1 MVCVEAW
8 RGSGI
13 GKAQERE
20 LLPFCTFSGLG
31 AVHLASPPA
40 SLVRSKALSNSD
52 VLTNDLST
60 KLEK

>member
-1 MVCVEAW
+1 MG
-8 RGSGI
+8 RGI

-20 LLPFCTFSGLG
+20 LLSFCTFSGLG